1 MEQPLVQIQKWKVQI
16 EKWWESDEISM
27 RNAAKERS
35 KIAELYG
42 RLGIYCSEN

>member
-1 MEQPLVQIQKWKVQI
+1 VEQPLVQILKWKVQI
-16 EKWWESDEISM
+16 EKWCESDEISIP
-27 RNAAKERS
+27 NGAKDRL